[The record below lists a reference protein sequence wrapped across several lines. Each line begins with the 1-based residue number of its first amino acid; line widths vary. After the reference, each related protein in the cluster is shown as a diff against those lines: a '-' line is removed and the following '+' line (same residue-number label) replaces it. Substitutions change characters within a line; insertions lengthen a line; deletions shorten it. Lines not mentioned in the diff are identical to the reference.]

1 LPQVKTVKGDEPQPP
16 FIVVV
21 TSQGQVIRTPYLP
34 FKVASTK
41 AGRMY
46 ARLNDGDKVVL
57 VALADK
63 HKSMMLASRNGH
75 VIHFDLDEVNI
86 LSGVGKGVMGIKLE
100 DDDICLGGLLIG
112 SKDDVLQVETS
123 NEKTLDF
130 KGSKYDLVARGGKG
144 FEAVKRSNFVR
155 VIPPQIN
162 LINWDEVVQE
172 ELKKS

>member
-1 LPQVKTVKGDEPQPP
+1 
-16 FIVVV
+16 
-21 TSQGQVIRTPYLP
+21 
-34 FKVASTK
+34 
-41 AGRMY
+41 
-46 ARLNDGDKVVL
+46 
-57 VALADK
+57 
-63 HKSMMLASRNGH
+63 
-75 VIHFDLDEVNI
+75 
-86 LSGVGKGVMGIKLE
+86 MGIKLE